1 MGFGAL
7 DIKAHDLPFYPES
20 GTRVAYASAGTRP
33 ERAEAAGLVDE
44 EANALAAERN
54 EAPFLR
60 PE

>member
-1 MGFGAL
+1 MHEA
-7 DIKAHDLPFYPES
+7 
-20 GTRVAYASAGTRP
+20 AYASAGTRP
-33 ERAEAAGLVDE
+33 ERAEATALVDE

>member
-1 MGFGAL
+1 ML
-7 DIKAHDLPFYPES
+7 RLMIYLLPRTWYQGS
-20 GTRVAYASAGTRP
+20 VCAACTRP
-33 ERAEAAGLVDE
+33 ERAEAAALVDE